1 MKLLTT
7 IADMVSAREEASRP
21 LGLVPTMGYFHAG
34 HLALVKRA
42 RRENSAVVVS
52 IFVNPTQFGPDEDYA
67 AYPRDMERDL
77 ALLRKEKVD
86 VVFVPAAEEMYP
98 AGYATFVDVQGVT
111 SGLEGEKRPG
121 HFRGVATVVTKL
133 FTIVRPDRSYF
144 GQKDGQQAAVVRR
157 LTRDLNLGSE
167 IVVVPTVR
175 EPDGLALSSR
185 NIYLS
190 VRERQAASV
199 LYRALCRANELW
211 RQGERDAEV
220 LRQEMAGLIQ
230 TEPLAQ
236 IDYIS
241 IADAESLKE
250 LGKVDRTAMASL
262 AVRFGKAR
270 LIDNAFLGNG
280 SEAV

>member
-7 IADMVSAREEASRP
+7 IADMVAAREEASRP

-42 RRENSAVVVS
+42 RRENTVVVVS

-67 AYPRDMERDL
+67 TYPRDMERDL

-86 VVFVPAAEEMYP
+86 VVFAPTAEEMYP

-121 HFRGVATVVTKL
+121 HFRGVATAVTKL

-185 NIYLS
+185 NVYLS
-190 VRERQAASV
+190 AQERQAAPV
-199 LYRALCRANELW
+199 LYRALCRAEELW

-220 LRQEMAGLIQ
+220 LRQEMAGVVHA
-230 TEPLAQ
+230 EPLAQ
-236 IDYIS
+236 LDYSS
-241 IADAESLKE
+241 IADAESLEE
-250 LGKVDRTAMASL
+250 LGEVDRPAMASL

-270 LIDNAFLGNG
+270 LIDNILLSNG